1 MATTSSRR
9 PVVDLY
15 LKCLMEAFHEL
26 NDENQAAF
34 WISMGQRDPR
44 LTNVRS
50 HKPGKEVVESLL
62 KGE

>member
-1 MATTSSRR
+1 
-9 PVVDLY
+9 
-15 LKCLMEAFHEL
+15 MEAFHEL
-26 NDENQAAF
+26 NEDNQAAF

-50 HKPGKEVVESLL
+50 HSKPGKEVMESLL